1 MLKKVA
7 ESLCDIVGEVRK
19 SPDSTEDDGGNF
31 FRVRVNIDI
40 SLPLCRG
47 RVITLENGEK
57 AWVRFQYERLPNFCY

>member
-1 MLKKVA
+1 MSKKVA

-47 RVITLENGEK
+47 GGGN
-57 AWVRFQYERLPNFCY
+57 YS